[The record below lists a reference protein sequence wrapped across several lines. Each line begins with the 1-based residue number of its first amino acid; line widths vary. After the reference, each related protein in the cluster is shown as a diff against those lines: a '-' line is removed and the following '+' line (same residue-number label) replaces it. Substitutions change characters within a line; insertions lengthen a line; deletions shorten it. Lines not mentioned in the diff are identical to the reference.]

1 MRGRG
6 DGIEGSSW
14 WEQRWAPAGMEQKG
28 TKGHKSRPRHP
39 SGPRSGGMR
48 LPGPRPE
55 EKEPREPRQ
64 PWRSSNKGPWAG
76 AGKGNINLRVSPRAL
91 YAAGAGHGAQQLQ
104 GWRKGGARQSK
115 SSPAGSA
122 PQGRASPA
130 GIWKA
135 RLLSGTCSSRRRVE
149 KAPADTAAPHR
160 FSVQQSPS
168 RTAENFMVHPQF
180 HPLPF

>member
-1 MRGRG
+1 MASRAAPGGNSAGLQRKWSKRAQKPPLGTPQWG
-6 DGIEGSSW
+6 DATA
-14 WEQRWAPAGMEQKG
+14 R
-28 TKGHKSRPRHP
+28 
-39 SGPRSGGMR
+39 
-48 LPGPRPE
+48 PRPE

-64 PWRSSNKGPWAG
+64 PPRNSNKGPWAG

-91 YAAGAGHGAQQLQ
+91 YAAGAGHGTQQLQ

-149 KAPADTAAPHR
+149 KAPADTAAPYR
-160 FSVQQSPS
+160 SSVQQSPS
-168 RTAENFMVHPQF
+168 RAAENFMVHPQF